1 MIKYKNINAI
11 TTIILYVL
19 FLIGVICALLIT
31 KDIEYESILSIFSI
45 INIIMY
51 VLIPAAIIISFIWLF
66 KFRTLKNTLIF
77 ISTIISISWI
87 LVLLYVAADAVS
99 GF

>member
-1 MIKYKNINAI
+1 MIKYKNINAV

-51 VLIPAAIIISFIWLF
+51 VLIPATIIISFIWLF